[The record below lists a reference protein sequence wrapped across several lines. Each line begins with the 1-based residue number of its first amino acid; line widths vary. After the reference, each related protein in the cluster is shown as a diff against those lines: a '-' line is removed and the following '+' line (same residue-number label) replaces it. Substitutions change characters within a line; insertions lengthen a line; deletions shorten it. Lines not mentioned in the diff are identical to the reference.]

1 MDFSAT
7 HRDRRPPLPALTS
20 LRFFAAMIVVLAH
33 AAGDFRFPALRRLL
47 GDAYPAVTFF
57 FILSGFVL
65 TYAYVNSADGR
76 MDAPPGRF
84 WWSRFAR
91 IAPAF
96 CVAIALA
103 APFFFY
109 GFFVSGSIDASRFW
123 ATIASVVTF
132 VPSIFVPGALAWNP
146 PSWSL
151 AVEVCLYASL
161 PWLVR
166 PCFRWPLLPTAIAAG
181 AALLLACGLR
191 TALLHSDPGLR
202 SFLYRFPLF
211 YFPHFALGVIA
222 ARYFLFGPKLSEAA
236 RSAMFAIGGVGIV
249 AAGTA
254 NPSWAYADIAFA
266 PLAVLLIVGGT
277 STALWPARLLNFG
290 PLVTLGD
297 ASYAIYIVHWPLRF
311 WFAHTIRRGLGLA
324 ASPTTAC
331 ALYLALVLLAAL
343 ATFFLIERPARLY
356 LIRKAASA
364 FRRPI
369 PE

>member
-1 MDFSAT
+1 MDFSAP
-7 HRDRRPPLPALTS
+7 HRDRPPPLPALTS
-20 LRFFAAMIVVLAH
+20 LRFFAAMTVVLAH
-33 AAGDFRFPALRRLL
+33 AAGDYRFPALRRLL

-76 MDAPPGRF
+76 MTAPPGRF

-91 IAPAF
+91 IAPA
-96 CVAIALA
+96 CYVAIAVV

-109 GFFVSGSIDASRFW
+109 GFFVTGSIDAPRFW
-123 ATIASVVTF
+123 MTITSVVAF
-132 VPSIFVPGALAWNP
+132 VPALFVPGVVAWNP
-146 PSWSL
+146 PLWSL

-166 PCFRWPLLPTAIAAG
+166 PCFRWPLLPTAMVAV

-191 TALLHSDPGLR
+191 TALLRSDPGLA

-236 RSAMFAIGGVGIV
+236 RSAMFAVGGVGIF
-249 AAGTA
+249 AAGAT

-266 PLAVLLIVGGT
+266 PLAVLLIVGAT
-277 STALWPARLLNFG
+277 STALWPARPLSFG

-297 ASYAIYIVHWPLRF
+297 ASYAIYIVHWPLRS
-311 WFAHTIRRGLGLA
+311 WLAQAVKRSPGLA
-324 ASPTTAC
+324 ASPATAC
-331 ALYLALVLLAAL
+331 ALYIALVLLGAL
-343 ATFFLIERPARLY
+343 ATLFVIERPARLY
-356 LIRKAASA
+356 LTGKAASA